1 MTKVGAD
8 DRFRPYR
15 TVMTIRLS
23 HKVGDLD
30 ENVKHCEQYRE
41 LAALHLL

>member
-8 DRFRPYR
+8 DGFRPYR

-30 ENVKHCEQYRE
+30 ENAKHCEQYRE